1 MHGVANLDG
10 VGYKACL
17 YLGVKITKD
26 NETGDIKI
34 YDPNKSVNYYV
45 EIDDKM
51 YAVFQKKGFK
61 KAVIELTLE
70 KYKEKLDKIK
80 ESITDEM
87 NGGQSQ
93 KRLRTLKESR
103 EHILN
108 KYYKLTQKLTNE

>member
-1 MHGVANLDG
+1 M
-10 VGYKACL
+10 
-17 YLGVKITKD
+17 GVKITKD

>member
-1 MHGVANLDG
+1 MLIHSLLPCSYSHWGVLTNQQA
-10 VGYKACL
+10 KK
-17 YLGVKITKD
+17 KISKD
-26 NETGDIKI
+26 L
-34 YDPNKSVNYYV
+34 NKQQATN
-45 EIDDKM
+45 K
-51 YAVFQKKGFK
+51 QKKGFK